1 MPVGKHQEGNSDD
14 SARREWMAVLARM
27 TSEGLQSLVDSAAGV
42 PGYRLPRPA
51 DVGLCMV
58 RGRMGGTGRRF
69 NFGEATVT
77 RCVVILDDQT
87 TGVAYVL
94 GRDPRKAELAAL
106 GDALLQTGRLDAVAL
121 NPAREAL
128 QQRWR
133 RRADA
138 VASTRV
144 NFFTLMRGED

>member
-1 MPVGKHQEGNSDD
+1 MGNHQEGTSGD
-14 SARREWMAVLARM
+14 SARREWLAVLARM
-27 TSEGLQSLVDSAAGV
+27 TPEALQSLVDSAGRI
-42 PGYRLPRPA
+42 PDYRLPRPA

-58 RGRMGGTGRRF
+58 RGRVGGAGRRF

-77 RCVVILDDQT
+77 RCVVVLDDQT

-106 GDALLQTGRLDAVAL
+106 GDALLQTGHLDGAAL
-121 NPAREAL
+121 DGARDAL
-128 QQRWR
+128 QQRRR

-144 NFFTLMRGED
+144 DFFTLRRGED